1 MKRVVT
7 ALLLG
12 ASLCGTASGQV
23 EPSRGGSAG
32 IGFGIQVDLRSLV
45 SGVAALFGHA
55 TSDTA
60 SNVVAGQVVAV
71 WAEDEVALAPEE
83 VARAMQA
90 RVLADHP
97 LSSLGL
103 RLVLFAVD
111 EEEADKLLAQARQS
125 FPQITF
131 ARNSYVDTLQ
141 TEHTAASPGAAGRQY
156 AHELV
161 GATAVQRLPQP
172 VRIGVIDGAPD
183 ANTPLDAASFDLQRF
198 TDAGHSP
205 HASAIAC
212 ELACR
217 PETGFP
223 GLARGAELLWAAIL
237 SPHQNG
243 HERSDLV
250 TLARALDGLVKR
262 RAEVILTSLGTPPN
276 PVLTRVLDR
285 VLPKVRA
292 FVAAAGNGGPNGTV
306 PLPAAH
312 PGVVGRGRR
321 RCRRPALAAGES
333 RPGHPRRCARR
344 GPVAPRRRWPVF
356 HRHFLCRAVRRSLDR
371 TAARTRP
378 VRRCGCLVRHGPG
391 LAARW
396 A

>member
-12 ASLCGTASGQV
+12 ASLCGTATGQV
-23 EPSRGGSAG
+23 EPSKAQPSRGGSAG
-32 IGFGIQVDLRSLV
+32 VGFGIQVDLGSLV

-60 SNVVAGQVVAV
+60 SKVVAGQVVAV

-125 FPQITF
+125 FPQISF

-183 ANTPLDAASFDLQRF
+183 PNAPLDAASFDLQRF
-198 TDAGHSP
+198 TDAGLSP

-223 GLARGAELLWAAIL
+223 GLARGAEL
-237 SPHQNG
+237 
-243 HERSDLV
+243 V
-250 TLARALDGLVKR
+250 
-262 RAEVILTSLGTPPN
+262 
-276 PVLTRVLDR
+276 
-285 VLPKVRA
+285 
-292 FVAAAGNGGPNGTV
+292 
-306 PLPAAH
+306 
-312 PGVVGRGRR
+312 
-321 RCRRPALAAGES
+321 
-333 RPGHPRRCARR
+333 
-344 GPVAPRRRWPVF
+344 
-356 HRHFLCRAVRRSLDR
+356 
-371 TAARTRP
+371 
-378 VRRCGCLVRHGPG
+378 
-391 LAARW
+391 
-396 A
+396 